1 MLIKLAVVLLMAVIC
16 QGEKLF
22 YKPRMIK
29 VLPSNEIEPQ
39 KKPDFCNKL
48 DCPEYKVIESS
59 SGYELREYTATHWV
73 STALAGIDYSKASS
87 EMFMKLFAYIQG
99 KNAKKEKIAMTA
111 PVLVRLIPGQG
122 PACES
127 NFTMS
132 FFMSNKVADPPAPT
146 DSTVTLKSA
155 PTFRAYVRQFGG
167 YYRKIEDW
175 IKEAQE
181 LIKSINDP
189 SKYHTEFYFTAGY
202 DSPFRIFNRHN
213 EIWFISK

>member
-1 MLIKLAVVLLMAVIC
+1 MLIKIAAVLLMAVFV
-16 QGEKLF
+16 QGEKLY
-22 YKPRMIK
+22 YKPKMIK
-29 VLPSNEIEPQ
+29 IIPGNEVEPQ

-73 STALAGIDYSKASS
+73 STTLAGVDYSEASGI
-87 EMFMKLFAYIQG
+87 MFHRLFDYIQG

-111 PVLVRLIPGQG
+111 PVLVRLIPGPG

-132 FFMSNKVADPPAPT
+132 FFMSNKVTDPPAPT
-146 DSTVTLKSA
+146 DPTVALNSA

-167 YYRKIEDW
+167 YVRKIEDW

-181 LIKSINDP
+181 LFKSINDS
-189 SKYHTEFYFTAGY
+189 SKYHTQFYFTAGY
-202 DSPFRIFNRHN
+202 DSPFRIFKRHN